1 MLQIEDFDGRNSVT
15 VDMKRYSISGVSSW
29 LKSNKHGYH
38 KIVHEEGWSKFV
50 VITQSGIKFL
60 KSVAPNNDDDDDEK
74 SVISQKM
81 VDCIDASRDMM
92 HSLVVD
98 KSISKTLTSADCD
111 ASNTNCDDKSISKT
125 LTSADCDASNTNC
138 DDKKNKAN
146 DDLEPHGGDIKV
158 GDDAKPDDAAVP
170 NVDRPGNDFVL
181 VSKSFI
187 DEVIENMAT
196 INERFTSICA
206 GILHSES
213 NFENITNK
221 IDESGAVHVALMAKM
236 ESIDKKFA
244 TINAAQRLLNRDYCK
259 KFCHLPNFNK
269 FEELKSEDKK
279 RLLSA
284 IGTVELLNGDIKET
298 KKLIDKSHSLTSSS
312 KFNADCLHRAV
323 EFQKPT
329 FTKQV
334 LAINEIRSD
343 VQKSLNFL
351 DKILSGAVK
360 IN

>member
-92 HSLVVD
+92 HGLVV
-98 KSISKTLTSADCD
+98 
-111 ASNTNCDDKSISKT
+111 DKSISKT

-244 TINAAQRLLNRDYCK
+244 TINAAQRLLNRDYCE

-269 FEELKSEDKK
+269 FEELKSED
-279 RLLSA
+279 
-284 IGTVELLNGDIKET
+284 
-298 KKLIDKSHSLTSSS
+298 
-312 KFNADCLHRAV
+312 C
-323 EFQKPT
+323 
-329 FTKQV
+329 
-334 LAINEIRSD
+334 
-343 VQKSLNFL
+343 
-351 DKILSGAVK
+351 
-360 IN
+360 